1 MSNSIGQPRPT
12 PVKHKIVKLG
22 KLVETLIMGFVFA
35 VGVAI
40 IPVAIWAEG
49 DHILITHRLGL
60 LSISVALITLSSGLY
75 IVRNYRRAIK

>member
-12 PVKHKIVKLG
+12 PVKHRITKLG
-22 KLVETLIMGFVFA
+22 KLVETLILGSGMAVGFA
-35 VGVAI
+35 V

-75 IVRNYRRAIK
+75 IWRKHR

>member
-12 PVKHKIVKLG
+12 PVKHRIVKLG
-22 KLVETLIMGFVFA
+22 KLLETVIMGFGVA

-60 LSISVALITLSSGLY
+60 LSMSVALITLSSGLY
-75 IVRNYRRAIK
+75 IVRNYRGSIK